1 MPNARAHER
10 LVSVGG
16 VVPGGGTFGFA
27 NIQHVGAAQREE
39 GPQIGDSV
47 FDAHGRHSCEG
58 ACARTAPK
66 PQEHGFRL
74 IVKGMPQQNSPCT
87 GMLHRTF
94 KGAVPGGSRRHFGAH
109 AALRNLHALREH
121 RVQPQ
126 VREGFCGGCGN
137 LGGVGLQS
145 VIDHD
150 GAHTHIGTTRK
161 MRSNTGKRERIWPA
175 AARNQHD
182 GLLGVC
188 ALLRYGR
195 ASPRTPG
202 PLNGAFTQQVRQ
214 RTRQFPASLPHRR
227 MQPPLPSMLHVL
239 SFSVVYAATTK
250 SIRKFLR
257 ALRQMQQRIT
267 HYQARRYIEMSRGF
281 VA

>member
-1 MPNARAHER
+1 MLLQERQDGVPNARAHER
-10 LVSVGG
+10 LVGVGG

-39 GPQIGDSV
+39 GAQVGYSV
-47 FDAHGRHSCEG
+47 FDAHGRHSGEG
-58 ACARTAPK
+58 TCARTAPK

-74 IVKGMPQQNSPCT
+74 VVKGMPQQNSPCT
-87 GMLHRTF
+87 GTLHRTF
-94 KGAVPGGSRRHFGAH
+94 KGAVTGGSRRHFGAH
-109 AALRNLHALREH
+109 TALRNLHALREH

-126 VREGFCGGCGN
+126 VRESFCGGCGD

-145 VIDHD
+145 VVDHD

-161 MRSNTGKRERIWPA
+161 MRSNAGERERIWTA
-175 AARNQHD
+175 AACNQHE
-182 GLLGVC
+182 GFLGFC
-188 ALLRYGR
+188 ALLRCGR
-195 ASPRTPG
+195 VSPRTPG
-202 PLNGAFTQQVRQ
+202 TLDGAFTQQVRQ
-214 RTRQFPASLPHRR
+214 RARQFPASRPYRR

-239 SFSVVYAATTK
+239 SFSVVCAAVTK

-267 HYQARRYIEMSRGF
+267 HY
-281 VA
+281 

>member
-1 MPNARAHER
+1 M
-10 LVSVGG
+10 
-16 VVPGGGTFGFA
+16 
-27 NIQHVGAAQREE
+27 
-39 GPQIGDSV
+39 
-47 FDAHGRHSCEG
+47 
-58 ACARTAPK
+58 
-66 PQEHGFRL
+66 
-74 IVKGMPQQNSPCT
+74 
-87 GMLHRTF
+87 
-94 KGAVPGGSRRHFGAH
+94 
-109 AALRNLHALREH
+109 
-121 RVQPQ
+121 QP
-126 VREGFCGGCGN
+126 
-137 LGGVGLQS
+137 

-161 MRSNTGKRERIWPA
+161 MRGNTGKRERIWPA
-175 AARNQHD
+175 AARNQHE
-182 GLLGVC
+182 GLLGFC

-202 PLNGAFTQQVRQ
+202 PLDGAFTQQVRQ
-214 RTRQFPASLPHRR
+214 RANQFPASLPHRR

-267 HYQARRYIEMSRGF
+267 HYQARRYIEMSRDF

>member
-1 MPNARAHER
+1 
-10 LVSVGG
+10 
-16 VVPGGGTFGFA
+16 
-27 NIQHVGAAQREE
+27 
-39 GPQIGDSV
+39 
-47 FDAHGRHSCEG
+47 
-58 ACARTAPK
+58 
-66 PQEHGFRL
+66 
-74 IVKGMPQQNSPCT
+74 
-87 GMLHRTF
+87 MLHCAF

-161 MRSNTGKRERIWPA
+161 MRGNTGKRERIWPA
-175 AARNQHD
+175 AARNQHE
-182 GLLGVC
+182 GLLGFC

-202 PLNGAFTQQVRQ
+202 PLDGTFTQQVRQ
-214 RTRQFPASLPHRR
+214 RASQFPASLPHRR

-250 SIRKFLR
+250 SIRKSL
-257 ALRQMQQRIT
+257 
-267 HYQARRYIEMSRGF
+267 
-281 VA
+281 